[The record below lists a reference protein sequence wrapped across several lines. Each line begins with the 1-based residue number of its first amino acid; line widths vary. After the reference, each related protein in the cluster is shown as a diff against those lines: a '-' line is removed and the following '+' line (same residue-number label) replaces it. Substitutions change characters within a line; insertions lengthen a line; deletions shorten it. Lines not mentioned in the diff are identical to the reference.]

1 MTTQERIYSYF
12 EREPELKVL
21 FIFDRMASISSELA
35 DAEWLEGFI
44 YKEFD
49 GRWFTLKYQVA
60 TEWKD
65 KRVILLFP
73 EEMRPVTA
81 ERRQEFQLLDVLV
94 TNTEFR
100 QDNWEEYM
108 QRYSL
113 PATVSKFVREN
124 IQELMTAK
132 LSTILLPYLQG
143 DDFTED
149 KGIRGLLSSY
159 LGEKKLFDWET
170 IFIKMMI
177 LDLPSE
183 SKKHIDFYWRVNRN
197 KGILDRLNKEL
208 NKIFGFSFNDS
219 KETKMQQ
226 IAESLKYNAI
236 TQSLSAVGG
245 DTYKSLKIH
254 DPLAIE
260 WVNRIYDRGLN
271 DMQLREKFNE
281 AMKLLA
287 SQIREEEIINVY
299 GTDVP
304 YYYFTEAL
312 CMPILK
318 RVAKVMLAEDPE
330 KAIERVRELCLRL
343 SVDSSLMSAVSF
355 IETAGTFNLK
365 VRGLG
370 AMQFNTPGE
379 YISFY
384 TEHFSIVDRL
394 YREIVRMSRPTKL
407 PSEFEE
413 TAGGIKHLIDL
424 DYARI
429 CNILNLGWMSSVK
442 STEGGF
448 DATGLK
454 KQDSFFKDN
463 YDPSIKKLVVIVSD
477 ALRYEMGQELMEM
490 MAGTKHV
497 AKISP
502 MLAML
507 PTETKYCKPSL
518 LPHFKLSISGEN
530 MAVDGKVLISKEDRQ
545 THIQSYYPYAVCLN
559 YEEVMDGS
567 TVMSKRELFKGN
579 PLLVFIFHNTIDNAG
594 HDGDIATA
602 CHNALDELKE
612 LVEKLHAS
620 WNVVNVM
627 VTSDHGFL
635 YNDVAFEAKDK
646 HSITEVSIEKKT
658 RYYLTPSHSPIDGV
672 SKFPLNKVSGITTT
686 ELIEVA
692 VPDGTNRFAA
702 PGGYQFAHGGAS
714 LQEMIVPVIYSRQQR
729 NDKTEKVGV
738 ALMDHNLVMVSS
750 RLKIR
755 LIQSDPVTMTR
766 TERVVICQVFDG
778 DKPVTEPQEVKL
790 TSTDATNLNNR
801 LYEISLRQTDTDARS
816 TLQLRIWD
824 KDEPLNPLVTETVKN
839 NTILER
845 DF

>member
-1 MTTQERIYSYF
+1 MITQERIYSYF

-21 FIFDRMASISSELA
+21 FIFDRMAAISSELTDA
-35 DAEWLEGFI
+35 DWPDDYV

-49 GRWFTLKYQVA
+49 GKWFTLKYQVA
-60 TEWKD
+60 TEWKA

-73 EEMRPVTA
+73 EEIRPVTA
-81 ERRQEFQLLDVLV
+81 ELRQEFQLLDVLV
-94 TNTEFR
+94 ANNEFR

-113 PATVSKFVREN
+113 PSTVAKFVREN

-132 LSTILLPYLQG
+132 LSTILAPYLQG
-143 DDFTED
+143 DDFSED
-149 KGIRGLLSSY
+149 KGIRGLISSY
-159 LGEKKLFDWET
+159 LGEKKLLDWET

-183 SKKHIDFYWRVNRN
+183 SKKHIDFYWRINRN
-197 KGILDRLNKEL
+197 KTVLDKINVVLT
-208 NKIFGFSFNDS
+208 KIFGFSFS
-219 KETKMQQ
+219 GAKETKMQQ

-236 TQSLSAVGG
+236 TQTLSAVGG
-245 DTYKSLKIH
+245 DTYKSLKITE
-254 DPLAIE
+254 PLSIE
-260 WVNRIYDRGLN
+260 WINRIYDRGLN
-271 DMQLREKFNE
+271 DMQLRDRFNE
-281 AMKLLA
+281 AMGILA

-312 CMPILK
+312 CMPIFK
-318 RVAKVMLAEDPE
+318 RVANGMLVEDPE
-330 KAIERVRELCLRL
+330 KAIERIRELSLRL
-343 SVDSSLMSAVSF
+343 ATDSPLIGAVNF
-355 IETAGTFNLK
+355 IETAGAFNLNVK
-365 VRGLG
+365 NLG
-370 AMQFNTPGE
+370 AMQFTTPGE

-384 TEHFSIVDRL
+384 TERFSMVDRL
-394 YREIVRMSRPTKL
+394 YREVVRMSRPTQL

-413 TAGGIKHLIDL
+413 TAGHIKHLIDL

-429 CNILNLGWMSSVK
+429 TNVLNLGWMSVIN

-454 KQDSFFKDN
+454 KQDSFFRDN
-463 YDPSIKKLVVIVSD
+463 YDSSIKKLVVIVSD
-477 ALRYEMGQELMEM
+477 ALRYEMAQELMDM

-497 AKISP
+497 ARLSP

-507 PTETKYCKPSL
+507 PTETKYCKPAL
-518 LPHFKLSISGEN
+518 LPHNKLSLTGDN
-530 MAVDGKVLISKEDRQ
+530 MTVDGKVLTTKEDRQ
-545 THIQSYYPYAVCLN
+545 ALLQSYYPYAVCLN
-559 YEEVMDGS
+559 YEEIMDGS
-567 TVMSKRELFKGN
+567 TVMSKRDLFKGN
-579 PLLVFIFHNTIDNAG
+579 PLLVYIFHNTIDNAG
-594 HDGDIATA
+594 HDGDVATA
-602 CHNALDELKE
+602 CHRALNELKD

-620 WNVVNVM
+620 WNVVNVI

-635 YNDVAFEAKDK
+635 YNDIPFEAKDK

-658 RYYLTPSHSPIDGV
+658 RYYLTPSHGKIEGV
-672 SKFPLNKVSGITTT
+672 SKFPLNKVSGISTT
-686 ELIEVA
+686 ELIEVV

-729 NDKTEKVGV
+729 SDKTEKVGV
-738 ALMDHNLVMVSS
+738 ALMDHNLILVSS
-750 RLKIR
+750 RLKLR

-766 TERVVICQVFDG
+766 TERTVVCQVFDG
-778 DKPVTEPQEVKL
+778 DNPVTEPKSVKL

-801 LYEISLRQTDTDARS
+801 LYEISLRQTVTDARS

-839 NTILER
+839 NTILEQ